1 MCQRCYLMYFFVLN
15 NSYFLGQVQKM
26 LSLKATG
33 DFLNVNKNFSAR
45 LSIMDFYILRLCFN
59 MKNIFFIPLECFK
72 YLYIVHR

>member
-1 MCQRCYLMYFFVLN
+1 
-15 NSYFLGQVQKM
+15 M
-26 LSLKATG
+26 LPLKATG

-45 LSIMDFYILRLCFN
+45 LLSIMDFYILHLYFN